1 VRSAQFT
8 FWDIVQLF
16 RRRRKLLVIPAVIV
30 TLLSVIGAY
39 WLPNRYE
46 SSTTILVQRDE
57 ILNPLISYEMAV
69 TMASE
74 DRLRTFNEIIYS
86 RTTIR
91 SLMDS
96 LGLSAG
102 LKTEEE
108 RQALVS
114 ALSHNIT
121 TERRGSDSFRITY
134 VDTDPV
140 RAQKAASFLSNL
152 FITTV
157 VTVEGQRNERAVDF
171 FEKKLDDL
179 REKFEVS
186 QKQMVSRLG
195 QRLNTMPTEAKA
207 AYEQYDAVEKQIRDF
222 DTEMLTYKQELNIL
236 KTFPDA
242 FRTDEGKQTLYDLS
256 RVDIPFAADLKALL
270 LKYDELLRRYTPQ
283 YPEAQKM
290 EKQITALIE
299 RMRNAVE
306 TEIHRQQP
314 FRTDLEQRRASL
326 LSDIKQ
332 TSISE
337 RVDEDKESDYG
348 IYRRLYDEMKV
359 KLEQAKTSRD
369 LGSKGASQFNIIDPP
384 LVPTVP
390 SKPNRT
396 QLIIAGLGLGLFLG
410 IIAVILREL
419 LDTTVRSARDIEV
432 YHKPVIAFITDGN
445 QERLN

>member
-8 FWDIVQLF
+8 FRDVFQLF
-16 RRRRKLLVIPAVIV
+16 RRRRKLLFLPAVIV
-30 TLLSVIGAY
+30 TILSGVGAY
-39 WLPNRYE
+39 LLPNKYE

-91 SLMDS
+91 RLMDS
-96 LGLSAG
+96 LGLSVD
-102 LKTEEE
+102 LKTEDQ
-108 RQALVS
+108 RQGLVN

-152 FITTV
+152 FIMTV
-157 VTVEGQRNERAVDF
+157 VTVEGQRNDRAVEF
-171 FEKKLDDL
+171 FERKLDEL
-179 REKFEVS
+179 RDKFEHS
-186 QKQMVSRLG
+186 QKQMVSLLG
-195 QRLNTMPTEAKA
+195 QRLSTMPTEAKA
-207 AYEQYDAVEKQIRDF
+207 AYTQYDGVEKQIRDF
-222 DTEMLTYKQELNIL
+222 DSKMQSYKQELNIL
-236 KTFPDA
+236 KTFPGA
-242 FRTDEGKQTLYDLS
+242 LRTDEGKQQLYDLS
-256 RVDIPFAADLKALL
+256 RVDIPFAPDLKTLL
-270 LKYDELLRRYTPQ
+270 TKYDELLRRYTPQ
-283 YPEAQKM
+283 YPEVEKM
-290 EKQITALIE
+290 EKQVTLLIE

-306 TEIHRQQP
+306 TEIRRQQP
-314 FRTDLEQRRASL
+314 ERTELEQRRASL
-326 LSDIKQ
+326 LNEIKA

-348 IYRRLYDEMKV
+348 IYRKLYDEMKV

-384 LVPTVP
+384 LVATQP
-390 SKPNRT
+390 SKPNRI
-396 QLIIAGLGLGLFLG
+396 QLIIAGFGLGLFIG
-410 IIAVILREL
+410 ILTAIIREL

-432 YHKPVIAFITDGN
+432 YQKPVIAFITDGRE
-445 QERLN
+445 ERLN